1 MFTCNNCICDNKD
14 CSKDAAEVVPWGVTR
29 SLSLKGQVDHE
40 DEFDSKSG
48 GAAAKAFMLV
58 TGLVTM
64 MAIVCF
70 EV

>member
-1 MFTCNNCICDNKD
+1 MFTCNYCICDNKD
-14 CSKDAAEVVPWGVTR
+14 CSKDAADVVPWGVTR
-29 SLSLKGQVDHE
+29 SLSLKGE